1 MVDPRY
7 ITITVAYD
15 RAPRYGRSLEWI
27 APELKGSAL
36 TMTEDQLDEPA
47 PSRTWAGLVDGS
59 TYEQFAQVDGS
70 TYEQFAQAWRLKE
83 AGETMSRTV
92 GDHPDQASHTYV
104 LDGMNWESGGESPI
118 ICVSV
123 EVTRQG

>member
-47 PSRTWAGLVDGS
+47 PSRTWAGP
-59 TYEQFAQVDGS
+59 VDGS

-118 ICVSV
+118 VCVSI